1 MLKSSNNIS
10 SNKAI
15 GSNYGLLLRDFFSG
29 LEINYF
35 ILMFIVLTIL
45 LITTPNYRNASYIIK
60 AISRNVEYGLVA
72 CMMTII
78 IIAGMIDLSVAGVMT
93 LSATITGLLYHN
105 AGIPMLGAIVL
116 GLMGGLMLGMINGAL
131 VAYLKI
137 PAIIVTIGT
146 LYLYR
151 GISKIFIGDHSLG
164 HFPDWFNRVDRIYLI
179 KIGNVNIPVTIIG
192 LLVVVII
199 IFFILKF
206 TSIGRKIYA
215 IGTNETAAKFSGI
228 NVKRLKFLLL
238 SLSGLV
244 AGAAGIL
251 TTSRLLVVRHD
262 MALGGELD
270 IITIVVLGGTSILGG
285 KGNVIGT
292 LWGWLIVIFVKS
304 GLSVAQIP
312 IEQQLFIMGT
322 LLLLALAIP
331 NIISILKEK
340 YLNIEIQK
348 SLKKVIVQRT
358 KNINPN

>member
-1 MLKSSNNIS
+1 MIKSSNNIS

-15 GSNYGLLLRDFFSG
+15 GSNYGLLLRDFFSS
-29 LEINYF
+29 LEITYF
-35 ILMFIVLTIL
+35 ILMLIVLTIL
-45 LITTPNYRNASYIIK
+45 LITTPNYRNVLYIIK

-72 CMMTII
+72 CTMTLI
-78 IIAGMIDLSVAGVMT
+78 IIAAMIDLSVAGVMT

-164 HFPDWFNRVDRIYLI
+164 HFPDWFNRVDRIYPI

-199 IFFILKF
+199 VFFILKF

-228 NVKRLKFLLL
+228 NVKRLKFLLF

-251 TTSRLLVVRHD
+251 CMSRLLVVRHD

-285 KGNVIGT
+285 KGNIIGT
-292 LWGWLIVIFVKS
+292 LWGWLIVIFVRS

-312 IEQQLFIMGT
+312 VEQQLFVIGT

-331 NIISILKEK
+331 NIISILREK
-340 YLNIEIQK
+340 YLNIKIQK
-348 SLKKVIVQRT
+348 SLKKAIES
-358 KNINPN
+358 KNKKH